1 MSFKPIECP
10 QCGALL
16 RSKYE
21 KRTARGDIKS
31 WSWLR
36 WCPVCGTPLKV
47 VFREPFNRVEGAEI
61 DGDR

>member
-21 KRTARGDIKS
+21 KRTARGDIKG

-36 WCPVCGTPLKV
+36 WCSVCGAPLKV
-47 VFREPFNRVEGAEI
+47 VFGELGSVKGAEI

>member
-10 QCGALL
+10 VCHTLL
-16 RSKYE
+16 RSKFE
-21 KRTARGDIKS
+21 KRTERGDIKR

-47 VFREPFNRVEGAEI
+47 VFGEPFNRVEGVEV
-61 DGDR
+61 DHDR

>member
-21 KRTARGDIKS
+21 KRTARGDIKR

-47 VFREPFNRVEGAEI
+47 VFGEFGSVKGAET

>member
-10 QCGALL
+10 QCGAML

-21 KRTARGDIKS
+21 IRTDVGEIKRWK
-31 WSWLR
+31 WLR

-47 VFREPFNRVEGAEI
+47 VFGEPWNYVEGAEI

>member
-10 QCGALL
+10 QCGTML

-21 KRTARGDIKS
+21 VHAESGGIKRWR
-31 WSWLR
+31 WLR
-36 WCPVCGTPLKV
+36 WCPVCGAPLKV
-47 VFREPFNRVEGAEI
+47 VFGELGSVKGAEI